1 MIVYDIMIHYFLL
14 PRVCTFAL
22 AFQKRDYSKPRSR
35 RAEAKKGAVCLLTDT
50 PRRPKP
56 LKLIYDKRGNNGYC

>member
-14 PRVCTFAL
+14 PMVCTFAL

-56 LKLIYDKRGNNGYC
+56 LTTHL